1 MFESSVFQNR
11 NDGTA
16 EERLWRAVIARTL
29 EEWVKGPLR
38 YSRASAQKE
47 TRVHTHAGVPKTGW
61 KYKGNGTRVQ
71 PPWNS
76 AIAGPRFVLNIR
88 PIESVD
94 GVLCGLRGWEPAP
107 NFSPAILLGGSD
119 QFRPVLWRSIS

>member
-1 MFESSVFQNR
+1 MFVR
-11 NDGTA
+11 GY
-16 EERLWRAVIARTL
+16 
-29 EEWVKGPLR
+29 GP
-38 YSRASAQKE
+38 ASTQKE
-47 TRVHTHAGVPKTGW
+47 TRVHTHAGIPKTGW

-107 NFSPAILLGGSD
+107 DFSAIHVVLIGELD
-119 QFRPVLWRSIS
+119 QFRAVLCRSIC